1 MLELTICSLITILPD
16 YLFRSRVQGRKWG
29 AEINFFTV
37 WYELRWGITMCAM
50 LTISLITVVFYFH
63 PTTSNVTS
71 FFRTL
76 TIVSTTAGRVE
87 EVFVRNNQLVA
98 AGDPLFRMDSSSEDA
113 AAETARRQIE
123 EIDAQ
128 LQLAQSERASATGAL
143 EQAMAALTQTED
155 DLNRRETLIAEGS
168 SAVTQR
174 EVDTLRNQRDQNQ
187 GAVDAAEA
195 ELEAVNTKIDVLLPA
210 QRATA
215 EAALAQAQATIEKL
229 TIYAGVDGTIEQF
242 TLRPGDV
249 VNPILRPAGILVPS
263 DAGRGRFQAGFDQV
277 ATQVVQ
283 PGTVAEM
290 TCIGKPFTIIPM
302 IITEVQDVIAAGQIR
317 PSDELLD
324 TSRRRA
330 PGTVTVFME
339 PIYAGTTD
347 LLPPGSRCL
356 ATAYT
361 NNHDRLENE
370 DLSTLQFIGLHVID
384 TVGVVHAAGLRL
396 RALLMPFNL
405 LVFTGH

>member
-29 AEINFFTV
+29 AEINFFTM

-63 PTTSNVTS
+63 PSTSNVTS

-87 EVFVRNNQLVA
+87 EVFVRNNQFVE
-98 AGDPLFRMDSSSEDA
+98 AGAPLFRMDSSSEDA
-113 AAETARRQIE
+113 AAETAQRQIE

-128 LQLAQSERASATGAL
+128 LQLAQSERAAATGAL

-195 ELEAVNTKIDVLLPA
+195 DLEAVDTKIDVLLPA

-229 TIYAGVDGTIEQF
+229 TIYAGVDGTVEQF

-302 IITEVQDVIAAGQIR
+302 VITEVQDVIAAGQIR
-317 PSDELLD
+317 PTDELID

-339 PIYAGTTD
+339 PIYKGTTD

-361 NNHDRLENE
+361 NNHDRLETE
-370 DLSTLQFIGLHVID
+370 ELSTLKFIGLHVVD